1 MLKKRELN
9 YVANK
14 IIEVLREKF
23 PNDEAYIQEKIS
35 RLEQMDNKYETFS
48 WALNQLD
55 YENQCL
61 LFEKLGINIQ
71 GHKFY
76 NHLFQQL

>member
-1 MLKKRELN
+1 M
-9 YVANK
+9 ANK

-23 PNDEAYIQEKIS
+23 PNDETYIQEKIS